1 MAKLKNI
8 HPGVVLKKEF
18 LEPLEISMYRLS
30 KEILVPQTRMSEII
44 HGRRSISAD
53 TAVRLSI
60 YFGNSANFWL
70 GLQNDYDLEQ
80 EMKLNKKEF
89 AKIGEAKYD
98 RV

>member
-1 MAKLKNI
+1 
-8 HPGVVLKKEF
+8 
-18 LEPLEISMYRLS
+18 MYRLS

-98 RV
+98 MV

>member
-1 MAKLKNI
+1 MNYPFLVLGITDWLYKLD
-8 HPGVVLKKEF
+8 
-18 LEPLEISMYRLS
+18 R
-30 KEILVPQTRMSEII
+30 QTRMSEII

>member
-8 HPGVVLKKEF
+8 HPGEVLKKEF
-18 LEPLEISMYRLS
+18 LDPLEISMYRLS

-53 TAVRLSI
+53 TALRLSI

-70 GLQNDYDLEQ
+70 GLQNEYDIELE
-80 EMKLNKKEF
+80 KNLNKKEF
-89 AKIGEAKYD
+89 DKIKEAKYD
-98 RV
+98 